1 MFIYIGE
8 SIQPHSSLPTTD
20 DDALGRRHTA
30 REREHFSCFVMR
42 KKSAHHPNAHDDDG
56 VEEGLALF
64 SLSLSLGSVRFYES
78 RCYASVVGQAR
89 LVPSLGVGAFRRR
102 STCREK
108 APNAVS
114 SSGFSSALTSVSIG
128 CVFSLVCPPGFVGV
142 WSQFVLGKEGRVCV
156 LTTHRTTAPAV
167 CECV

>member
-1 MFIYIGE
+1 MENPFNPTAP
-8 SIQPHSSLPTTD
+8 SQLPTTTLSV
-20 DDALGRRHTA
+20 AATRQEK
-30 REREHFSCFVMR
+30 ERTFHVLLCA
-42 KKSAHHPNAHDDDG
+42 KKVRTTQMTMMVSKK
-56 VEEGLALF
+56 GLLS